1 MKNSTYLL
9 KDVADIRTGYS
20 FRARLEPDSE
30 GNIMVVQLK
39 ELSDK
44 NTIDISTAVKINMQ
58 DVSDNYLLQKDD
70 LVFRSRGMDS
80 TAAIMDITANNVIL
94 SAPFQRI
101 RLRDTLKI
109 IPEYLL
115 WYINS
120 KDAQTYFS
128 ANKTGTSVTM
138 ISTAVLA
145 DFPVIV
151 PPVEIQKNIVEINK
165 LSEREIELQEE
176 LIRKKRLLTE
186 TILLKTLEL

>member
-1 MKNSTYLL
+1 MQNL
-9 KDVADIRTGYS
+9 
-20 FRARLEPDSE
+20 SE
-30 GNIMVVQLK
+30 
-39 ELSDK
+39 
-44 NTIDISTAVKINMQ
+44 
-58 DVSDNYLLQKDD
+58 NYLLQKDD

-128 ANKTGTSVTM
+128 ANKTGTSVSM

-145 DFPVIV
+145 DLPVVI
-151 PPVEIQKNIVEINK
+151 PSLEIQKRIIERNIISVK
-165 LSEREIELQEE
+165 ERELKEE
-176 LIRKKRLLTE
+176 LIRK
-186 TILLKTLEL
+186 